1 MKKLLLLSCLSV
13 LLTACDSGSHNNGS
27 RNVKTDNTERNVR
40 DRSGETLTPA
50 DQSESE
56 GDRTIT
62 QKIRQALVADD
73 ALSTNAKNIK
83 IITIDRVVTL
93 RGVVNSEQELNTIL
107 NKIQDVQNIS
117 KVNNLLEVKS

>member
-1 MKKLLLLSCLSV
+1 MKKLLMLACFSLV
-13 LLTACDSGSHNNGS
+13 LTACDTGSHNNTS
-27 RNVKTDNTERNVR
+27 KTVKTDNTERNVR

-56 GDRTIT
+56 GDLTIT
-62 QKIRQALVADD
+62 QKIRQALVGDD

-83 IITIDRVVTL
+83 VITINGVVTL
-93 RGVVNSEQELNTIL
+93 RGVVNSEQERNAII
-107 NKIQDVQNIS
+107 NKVQNVHGIN